1 MLLSKFKFEQK
12 GCPNVQTIQLAR
24 NQKEARKMINATGID
39 EKDFELKKVIQTPR
53 PKFNNN
59 LRKWR

>member
-12 GCPNVQTIQLAR
+12 DCPNVQTIQTAR
-24 NQKEARKMINATGID
+24 NQREARRMINATGFD

>member
-12 GCPNVQTIQLAR
+12 DCPNVQTTQLAR
-24 NQKEARKMINATGID
+24 NQKEARKMINALGID
-39 EKDFELKKVIQTPR
+39 EKDFELKKVIQTSL